1 MYQLVF
7 KGESTPGTELAE
19 ARANARTLFKASLD
33 QIERMFSGQP
43 VVIRNKLDET
53 QAEKYRL
60 VLHKHGMVAYVEPMA
75 GAGTQAVPRPAPSS
89 YSSPERNQPDPVTE
103 PRPESRPAPRQV
115 SPPSLEPGDRLALAG
130 GKADDI
136 LAGSA
141 LSLDPVGV
149 TLAEHKEVPPPMF
162 QNLDSWSLAPPGSDL
177 AEKRDQPP
185 PIVPD
190 VSHLSLID
198 DEDRT

>member
-19 ARANARTLFKASLD
+19 ARANAQTLFKASLD

-60 VLHKHGMVAYVEPMA
+60 VLHKHGMVAYVQPMA
-75 GAGTQAVPRPAPSS
+75 EAGAEPAPRPAQSPPS
-89 YSSPERNQPDPVTE
+89 YPERRQPDAAPG
-103 PRPESRPAPRQV
+103 PRPESRQV
-115 SPPSLEPGDRLALAG
+115 SPSSREPGERLALAG
-130 GKADDI
+130 EKADDI

-141 LSLDPVGV
+141 LSLDPVGA
-149 TLAEHKEVPPPMF
+149 TLAEHREVPPPMF

-190 VSHLSLID
+190 VSHLSLVD
-198 DEDRT
+198 EEDRT